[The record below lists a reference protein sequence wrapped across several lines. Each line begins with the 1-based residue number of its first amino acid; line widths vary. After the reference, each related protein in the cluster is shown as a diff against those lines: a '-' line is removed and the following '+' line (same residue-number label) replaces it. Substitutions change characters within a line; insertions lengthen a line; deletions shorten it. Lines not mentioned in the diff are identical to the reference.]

1 MFFVHY
7 RASTLGIQLEETLRE
22 MLNEGVIDINLADI
36 IKKKF
41 DKTMAIVLKK
51 RLKTNRQCGEN

>member
-7 RASTLGIQLEETLRE
+7 RASTLGIQLEETLKE
-22 MLNEGVIDINLADI
+22 MLNEGVIDIDLADI

-41 DKTMAIVLKK
+41 DKAMAIVLKK
-51 RLKTNRQCGEN
+51 RLKTNQQCEEN